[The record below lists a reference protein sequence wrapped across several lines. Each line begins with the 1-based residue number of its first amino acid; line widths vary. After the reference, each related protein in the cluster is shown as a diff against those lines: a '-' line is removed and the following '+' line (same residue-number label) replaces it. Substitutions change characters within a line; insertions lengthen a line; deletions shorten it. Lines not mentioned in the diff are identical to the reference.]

1 MFSFSLK
8 KLSFLSLFLTIPL
21 LPSTPYAGLPLWAWA
36 SLGMSLIYALTL
48 IVFIEKDWEDEQND
62 G

>member
-1 MFSFSLK
+1 MFSISLK

-21 LPSTPYAGLPLWAWA
+21 LPSSSYTGLPLWAWA
-36 SLGMSLIYALTL
+36 SLGMSLIYALIL
-48 IVFIEKDWEDEQND
+48 ILMIEKEWESEELD